1 MKHRMKHGLLAALL
15 LGAHLAVPAQ
25 GTRSMTPPIVVEVVD
40 GRLGLSDTGYQLSAS
55 QTVVTWQ
62 VVSPGWRFASGSIR
76 FSDAGAPFSCAPYAD
91 GEAMRC
97 TSNGRGQ
104 GRFDYRILLR
114 DESGRMVS
122 LPQPEVWIQN
132 D

>member
-1 MKHRMKHGLLAALL
+1 MRLSILAAVLM
-15 LGAHLAVPAQ
+15 GAHLAVPAQ
-25 GTRSMTPPIVVEVVD
+25 GTRSMTVPIVVEVVD

-62 VVSPGWRFASGSIR
+62 MLSAGWRFVGGSIR
-76 FSDAGAPFSCAPYAD
+76 FSDAGAPFSCAPYAE
-91 GEAMRC
+91 GQAMRC
-97 TSNGRGQ
+97 TSNGGGK
-104 GRFDYRILLR
+104 GRFAYRIALQ
-114 DESGRMVS
+114 DNSGQMVS